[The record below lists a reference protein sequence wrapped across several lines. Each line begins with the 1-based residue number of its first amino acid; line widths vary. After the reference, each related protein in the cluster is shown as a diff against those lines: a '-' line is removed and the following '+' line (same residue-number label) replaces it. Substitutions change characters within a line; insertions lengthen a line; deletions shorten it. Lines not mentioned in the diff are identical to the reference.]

1 MMCDNP
7 KIDLV
12 NINAYIKFDEK
23 MSVSSQDIERKQN
36 FGINHGP

>member
-7 KIDLV
+7 QIDLV
-12 NINAYIKFDEK
+12 NINAYINFGEK

-36 FGINHGP
+36 FGVNQGP